1 LTEEPA
7 DPLSPEELEKEN
19 RRLTRRL
26 QRLERNVER
35 LEDFQDSNAAL
46 LSRLLADLEAE
57 RAKSQRLLLNVLPQ
71 RIIDRLAAGETV
83 IADRHEEV
91 SVLFSDFVDFTG
103 ISARLSPSVL
113 VEELNGLFAGFDAI
127 CERTG
132 VEKMK
137 TVGDAYLVV
146 GGLGG
151 EPDHAKAVAETALR
165 MVEQVGSAAGRS
177 ADWRIRVGIHGG
189 PVVAGVIGVT
199 KFAYDVWGDT
209 VNVAA
214 RLEASSEPNRI
225 HVSGTLAS
233 QLEDR
238 YRLEPRGPLELKGKG
253 PVETCFLVGRRDARP
268 GSISTRSGAAA
279 WRGSTRRSG

>member
-19 RRLTRRL
+19 RRLARRL

-35 LEDFQDSNAAL
+35 LEDFQDANAGL
-46 LSRLLADLEAE
+46 LSRLLSDLESE

-71 RIIDRLAAGETV
+71 RVIDRLAAGEAV
-83 IADRHEEV
+83 IADRHDDV

-103 ISARLSPSVL
+103 ISARLSPAVL
-113 VEELNGLFAGFDAI
+113 VEELNVLFAGFDAI
-127 CERTG
+127 CDRIG
-132 VEKMK
+132 VEKIK

-151 EPDHAKAVAETALR
+151 EPDHATAVAETALQ
-165 MVEQVGSAAGRS
+165 MVEQVESGSRRS
-177 ADWRIRVGIHGG
+177 ADWRIRIGLHGG

-238 YRLEPRGPLELKGKG
+238 YRLAPRGLLELKGKG
-253 PVETCFLVGRRDARP
+253 PVETCFLLGRRDA
-268 GSISTRSGAAA
+268 
-279 WRGSTRRSG
+279 